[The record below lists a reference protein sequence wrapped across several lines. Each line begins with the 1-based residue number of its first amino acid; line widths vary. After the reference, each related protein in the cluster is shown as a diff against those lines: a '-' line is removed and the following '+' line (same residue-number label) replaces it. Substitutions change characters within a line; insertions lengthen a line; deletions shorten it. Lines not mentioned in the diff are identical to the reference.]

1 MKTAKE
7 LAKEY
12 CDEKGYNGYYTR
24 NNLIHAYID
33 GYNKANEWMHIKDME
48 PNSDKNYIS
57 RYPSR
62 HGDDFDWYYE
72 VNDMSK
78 ETTHWRYVD

>member
-7 LAKEY
+7 LSKKY

-24 NNLIHAYID
+24 YNLFQSYID
-33 GYNKANEWMHIKDME
+33 GYNKANEWINIKEILPDCVR
-48 PNSDKNYIS
+48 DYIS

-62 HGDDFDWYYE
+62 PGDEFDWYYE
-72 VNDMSK
+72 VNDISK